1 MLTTRRT
8 VADGARMCAGKAA
21 PSRIGPTVTPWPP
34 VTFST
39 LNRMFA
45 ASMFGSTS
53 RLAAPLSVLSG
64 R

>member
-1 MLTTRRT
+1 MFTSRRT
-8 VADGARMCAGKAA
+8 VAEAVRMCAGFAA

-34 VTFST
+34 VIFST

-45 ASMFGSTS
+45 ASRLGSTS
-53 RLAAPLSVLSG
+53 RLAEPVSVVSG